1 MPARKVGDAAAR
13 AANPRLAARLP
24 GGTACLGREAPMW
37 KRSEVE
43 QLTGLSRHTIQDLC
57 NKNTSRDGLGF
68 WEPAVIKPGYSRF
81 DEGDLLAFYLVR
93 QLTKAGFRPAEVEPL
108 VLAMTEKND
117 AFASALRTRGRVLV
131 VRRDEIDAQLAALER
146 LEDAAESAPE
156 ERLYAVMASELT
168 TSADRALDVATSEI
182 GASETARNHAWT
194 WLVGVAQ
201 GLVSIVRGETT
212 DLTLEDI
219 EACLACEAN
228 GEGTLEERRL
238 LAHALAH
245 FLDEAENGVS
255 IELAFGKGAFS
266 RLRISSQSWSL
277 PLGRGQK
284 VVWESRKGV

>member
-1 MPARKVGDAAAR
+1 MPARKVRGAAAR
-13 AANPRLAARLP
+13 SANPRLAARLP

-108 VLAMTEKND
+108 VLAMTEKSD
-117 AFASALRTRGRVLV
+117 EFASALRTRGRALV
-131 VRRDEIDAQLAALER
+131 ARRDEIDARLAALER

-168 TSADRALDVATSEI
+168 TSANRALDVADSEI
-182 GASETARNHAWT
+182 GASETARSHVWT
-194 WLVGVAQ
+194 WFVGVVQ
-201 GLVSIVRGETT
+201 GLVSIVRGEAA
-212 DLTLEDI
+212 DLTLGDI
-219 EACLACEAN
+219 EVHLVCEAN
-228 GEGTLEERRL
+228 GEGASEERRL
-238 LAHALAH
+238 LARALAR
-245 FLDEAENGVS
+245 FLDEAENGVP

-266 RLRISSQSWSL
+266 RLRRVASACSL
-277 PLGRGQK
+277 GPSGEAKRNG
-284 VVWESRKGV
+284 